1 MRRTILGLGLGAAIA
16 GLSTLASAQNAQ
28 KPDSAH
34 RHGRFE
40 QGQQGPRRGAFGPG
54 ALLKGITLTDAQKA
68 QLKTLRGK
76 ERPDSAARVAQRAE
90 FAKIRE
96 ARQRGD
102 TVTAKALMQ
111 EARVKMQREQDQ
123 RVAQIR
129 SILTADQQK
138 QFDANVAEMKQRMA
152 QRGDKPFGGRR
163 PGEAKRSGPSA

>member
-40 QGQQGPRRGAFGPG
+40 QGQGPRRGGFGAG
-54 ALLKGITLTDAQKA
+54 ALLKGITLTDAQKT
-68 QLKTLRGK
+68 QLKALRGK
-76 ERPDSAARVAQRAE
+76 ERPDSAERVAQRATM
-90 FAKIRE
+90 AKIRD

-123 RVAQIR
+123 HIAQIR

-138 QFDANVAEMKQRMA
+138 QFDTNVAEMKQRMA

-163 PGEAKRSGPSA
+163 PGAAKRSGPSA